1 MESDKSVSA
10 PVATQTAGPDP
21 TTLPGV
27 VARRDN
33 YKAKA
38 DNLVTVQKETA
49 ASVETCVAKAEAA
62 GVEIPKALR
71 PKATS

>member
-1 MESDKSVSA
+1 
-10 PVATQTAGPDP
+10 
-21 TTLPGV
+21 LPGV